1 MPGRVPRKGP
11 CPVTALPLAASQVS
25 GNARAVALSL
35 CDRILSRL
43 VSSVGDTRYRRYFE
57 PSARLRIDGGVLAVA
72 VPSPFHADLLER
84 QFGAVLRT
92 CARQESGVEG
102 MTMRWEVMPLE
113 FAAASANEAATALE
127 AGTIDSARVIDAPG
141 VPDAGVIA
149 TIGPRT
155 AQAEEPLKSRLN
167 GAAVPRL
174 RLEDFVVGESNRL
187 AFNAAT
193 RLAEEEGQRGPF
205 GVLFIHGPTGV
216 GKTHLLQGIARRFGE
231 RRPRARVRYVTG
243 EQFVNEYIASV
254 HAGNIEGFRARYRG
268 LDLLCL
274 DDVHFL
280 GGKEKTQ
287 SEFQHTFDVLDLGG
301 ARVALVSDEHPRLL
315 QRLTRQITS
324 RFVSGMVVKVDAPDE
339 ATRVGLVRM
348 IAARRGIALDDGS
361 VRAIAGARRASV
373 REVEGAVLRVEA
385 MTRLMGHEPSAGI
398 PIAAVAR
405 ALAEDGAPGSGGV
418 RKPLRMAHI
427 LAVVCERLGVDQ
439 TDVLGRGRHKRV
451 VLARSLAALLAR
463 ELTTH
468 SYPEIARALGR
479 DNHST
484 VVTAC
489 QRLKK
494 AIEANATCDCGP
506 GMDGPLDELVQ
517 SVKVETVQRA

>member
-1 MPGRVPRKGP
+1 M
-11 CPVTALPLAASQVS
+11 TALPVTITSAPTVTTAPAARLTPSF
-25 GNARAVALSL
+25 GEGDAEGFCARVV
-35 CDRILSRL
+35 SRL

-57 PSARLRIDGGVLAVA
+57 PSARLCLDAGVLSVR
-72 VPSPFHADLLER
+72 VPSPFHADLLQR

-92 CARQESGVEG
+92 CVSQEAGVDGLE
-102 MTMRWEVMPLE
+102 MRWEVTPLE
-113 FAAASANEAATALE
+113 FAAASANEAATALAVGGIGAAE
-127 AGTIDSARVIDAPG
+127 VAEG
-141 VPDAGVIA
+141 GVIA
-149 TIGPRT
+149 TIGPR
-155 AQAEEPLKSRLN
+155 QAGMLAEP
-167 GAAVPRL
+167 AVFRANPTVFTPRH

-187 AFNAAT
+187 AYNAAV
-193 RLAEEEGQRGPF
+193 RLAEEDGQRGPF

-216 GKTHLLQGIARRFGE
+216 GKTHLLQGIARRFSE
-231 RRPRARVRYVTG
+231 RRPRAKVRCVTG

-254 HAGNIEGFRARYRG
+254 HAGNIDSFRARYRG

-287 SEFQHTFDVLDLGG
+287 SEFQHTFDALDLGG
-301 ARVALVSDEHPRLL
+301 ARVALVSDEHPRML

-324 RFVSGMVVKVDAPDE
+324 RFVSGMVVKVDPPDE
-339 ATRVGLVRM
+339 TTRVGLVRQ
-348 IAARRGIALDDGS
+348 IAAKRGIGLDEGS
-361 VRAIAGARRASV
+361 LRAIAGARRASV
-373 REVEGAVLRVEA
+373 REVEGAVLSVEA
-385 MTRLMGHEPSAGI
+385 MARLMGHEPALGI
-398 PIAAVAR
+398 PVAAVAA
-405 ALAEDGAPGSGGV
+405 ALADDAAVRASGPGGL

-427 LAVVCERLGVDQ
+427 LGVVCERLGVDQ
-439 TDVLGRGRHKRV
+439 SDVMGRGRHKRV
-451 VLARSLAALLAR
+451 VLARSLTALLAR

-494 AIEANATCDCGP
+494 SMDAAESCGCGP
-506 GMDGPLDELVQ
+506 GMDGPLCDLVQ
-517 SVKVETVQRA
+517 SVKTEVVQRA